1 MCTEIT
7 EKQAAQNREANKVQC
22 HSCCDRHHEENLI
35 LCEFCEKKVCVTCF
49 DKKEHRN
56 NWNDTGWAV
65 CTLCNNDPEVI
76 QRELLKHIE
85 YLTIK
90 LMAEPDGLVGELVS
104 VLKWNL
110 YCMELAG
117 FTQDARK
124 GSLVEKLKAVL
135 ARAAEEIDNA

>member
-1 MCTEIT
+1 MERSKGKIHIHEPASCYMIKIYDRDGNVLARVFGDTT
-7 EKQAAQNREANKVQC
+7 KAADAHAAHLVKC
-22 HSCCDRHHEENLI
+22 
-35 LCEFCEKKVCVTCF
+35 
-49 DKKEHRN
+49 
-56 NWNDTGWAV
+56 WNDQEEG
-65 CTLCNNDPEVI
+65 
-76 QRELLKHIE
+76 
-85 YLTIK
+85 
-90 LMAEPDGLVGELVS
+90 GLVGELVS